1 MSQEFTFDGEV
12 GTLQPPRAGWFFR
25 FPSWVALVF
34 AIPFLLLLLM
44 SLVIYTNFIFPVL
57 FGISS
62 ALFIGL
68 WSFSSKV
75 TKDVGLVRIDRKAN
89 KVSIVRRDGSEYEV
103 MLGTF
108 KRISIAKV
116 IAMHGYTWGA
126 FLEGESGEFVLC
138 AGFTFRKLLVWRISR
153 AAEWLNIPVTISD
166 QVKEVDLAG
175 SFQNNEVQFKR

>member
-1 MSQEFTFDGEV
+1 
-12 GTLQPPRAGWFFR
+12 
-25 FPSWVALVF
+25 
-34 AIPFLLLLLM
+34 
-44 SLVIYTNFIFPVL
+44 
-57 FGISS
+57 
-62 ALFIGL
+62 
-68 WSFSSKV
+68 
-75 TKDVGLVRIDRKAN
+75 
-89 KVSIVRRDGSEYEV
+89 